1 MKRIVSLVLVL
12 AMILS
17 MGIIGTASAA
27 DKDFVDGKFT
37 TAPKITVEVYNR
49 YNDGGT
55 DPTSSVFAQYIINGM
70 KEKYNVDV
78 ELVSVGRWTE
88 VDDIN
93 NLLATGDAPDVCV
106 TYSYPTIQT
115 FAGMDGVVDLAP
127 ALAQYKEYLPDLW
140 QLLGDY
146 NIYYDQDPS
155 TGSVWAVEAV
165 LAETA
170 RLNTFIRKDWL
181 AKLGLAVPTT
191 EAEFHDC
198 LVAFRDNAELLL
210 GADADKMIPFS
221 ISTDIGWRADLLSIS
236 KVPEDVSDEL
246 LYVYGYDDRHLL
258 YPNYKE
264 GIRVLNQWYN
274 EGLIWKDFAIN
285 TDASVEDDKMKA
297 GFVGAFQ
304 HNWDYP
310 YRNGDDS
317 IQANIIRACGED
329 AGYVAVDC
337 FVNDAGITR
346 KYLADRVD
354 RKVFFPATNDE
365 VLASL
370 LYLNFISSVETI
382 TFLQTGE
389 EGINY
394 EMTEDGAYKI
404 LAATGEWIK
413 NSGNNIDHTITVNG
427 LYLGDATA
435 ATTALS
441 YPGTKAED
449 IIIANTLGKLNGRVV
464 KHFICGDI
472 ESEADVGTSLTS
484 KRDALLTQAV
494 VAPVDQFDAVYD
506 KGMADYLASG
516 GQDIINERAEKMAAV
531 YGVTIE

>member
-17 MGIIGTASAA
+17 MGIVGTASAA
-27 DKDFVDGKFT
+27 DKDFVDGKFVN
-37 TAPKITVEVYNR
+37 APKITVEVYNR
-49 YNDGGT
+49 HNDGGT

-93 NLLATGDAPDVCV
+93 NLLATDDAPDVCV

-115 FAGMDGVVDLAP
+115 FAGMGGVVDLAP
-127 ALAQYKEYLPDLW
+127 ALAEYKEYLPDLW
-140 QLLGDY
+140 KLLGDY
-146 NIYYDQDPS
+146 NIYYDQEPD
-155 TGSVWAVEAV
+155 TGAVWAVEAV

-181 AKLGLAVPTT
+181 AKLNLPMPTT

-210 GADADKMIPFS
+210 GDDASKMVPFS
-221 ISTDIGWRADLLSIS
+221 ISTDIGWRTDLLNMS
-236 KVPEDVSDEL
+236 KVAEDVDDAT

-258 YPNYKE
+258 YPGYKE

-274 EGLIWKDFAIN
+274 EGLIWKDFN
-285 TDASVEDDKMKA
+285 LYEEASVEDDMLKA

-310 YRNGDDS
+310 YRNGEDS
-317 IQANIIRACGED
+317 IQANIIRSCGED
-329 AGYVAVDC
+329 AGFVAVDC

-346 KYLADRVD
+346 KFLADRVD

-389 EGINY
+389 EGVSY
-394 EMTEDGAYKI
+394 ERTEDGAYKI
-404 LAATGEWIK
+404 LAATGEWVK

-441 YPGTKAED
+441 YPGTKSED
-449 IIIANTLGKLNGRVV
+449 VIIANTLGKLNGRVV
-464 KHFICGDI
+464 KHFICGAI
-472 ESEADVGTSLTS
+472 ESESEVGSSLTS
-484 KRDALLTQAV
+484 KRDSLLTKAV
-494 VAPVDQFDAVYD
+494 SASVEQFDAVYD
-506 KGMADYLASG
+506 EGMADYLASG
-516 GQDIINERAEKMAAV
+516 GQSIIDERREKLEAV
-531 YGVTIE
+531 YGIVVE